1 MESPFGFQS
10 PSRSADGSDGEN
22 VIQDEGELSSKAF
35 EARVSQWNRKLAIK
49 QHSEEKNHQSERVML
64 AQSIVEAFENARKF
78 KARSAI
84 SNREYD
90 SNEPER
96 INEEDLPQIASQ
108 QHLFSLEPIKMKLLQ
123 QTTEINIDEMGN
135 TVQVDNE
142 MDQMIKAHV

>member
-64 AQSIVEAFENARKF
+64 A
-78 KARSAI
+78 
-84 SNREYD
+84 
-90 SNEPER
+90 
-96 INEEDLPQIASQ
+96 
-108 QHLFSLEPIKMKLLQ
+108 
-123 QTTEINIDEMGN
+123 
-135 TVQVDNE
+135 
-142 MDQMIKAHV
+142 